1 MKTEMK
7 SSLKLFMRPFLVVL
21 GFMLLYALVHAV
33 LGFYGEK
40 DSASISQNL
49 EKTEIERQN
58 SALSPKQEE
67 ANTTTTATEENP
79 TKDSPLPL
87 ETATQK
93 QENKQEIK
101 QETKQEN
108 KQETKQENKQE
119 TKQENKQETKQEN
132 KQETKQENKQETKQ
146 EQEKENE
153 PKQNSASSVQNNQKT
168 PTTPTIGK
176 KPLEY
181 KVAVSGVNVRA
192 FPSTKGKILGSLAK
206 DKSVKVLEIQNDWA
220 KIEFSNETKGYVF
233 LKLLKK
239 AE

>member
-1 MKTEMK
+1 MK

-21 GFMLLYALVHAV
+21 GFMLLYALVHAA
-33 LGFYGEK
+33 LGFYAKK

-58 SALSPKQEE
+58 SALSLKQEE

-79 TKDSPLPL
+79 AKDSPLPL
-87 ETATQK
+87 ETPTQ
-93 QENKQEIK
+93 
-101 QETKQEN
+101 
-108 KQETKQENKQE
+108 
-119 TKQENKQETKQEN
+119 
-132 KQETKQENKQETKQ
+132 KQENKQETKQ

-153 PKQNSASSVQNNQKT
+153 PKQNNASPIQNNQKT
-168 PTTPTIGK
+168 LSTPTIGK

>member
-7 SSLKLFMRPFLVVL
+7 SFLKLFAQPLLVVL
-21 GFMLLYALVHAV
+21 AFMLLYALAHVA
-33 LGFYGEK
+33 LGFYVKK
-40 DSASISQNL
+40 DSAPISPNV
-49 EKTEIERQN
+49 EKTETEHQN
-58 SALSPKQEE
+58 SVLSPKQEE

-79 TKDSPLPL
+79 TKDSLLPS
-87 ETATQK
+87 ETAA
-93 QENKQEIK
+93 QEK
-101 QETKQEN
+101 ETKQEI
-108 KQETKQENKQE
+108 
-119 TKQENKQETKQEN
+119 
-132 KQETKQENKQETKQ
+132 KQ

-153 PKQNSASSVQNNQKT
+153 PKQNSASPIQNHQKA
-168 PTTPTIGK
+168 PTTPTMGQ

-192 FPSTKGKILGSLAK
+192 FPSTKGKIIGSLAK

-220 KIEFSNETKGYVF
+220 EIEFSNKTKGYVF

>member
-21 GFMLLYALVHAV
+21 AFMLLYALAHAA
-33 LGFYGEK
+33 LGFYVKK
-40 DSASISQNL
+40 DSTPISPNV
-49 EKTEIERQN
+49 EKTETESQN
-58 SALSPKQEE
+58 SALSPKEE
-67 ANTTTTATEENP
+67 SNATTTATEENP
-79 TKDSPLPL
+79 TKDPPLPL
-87 ETATQK
+87 ETAA
-93 QENKQEIK
+93 QEK
-101 QETKQEN
+101 
-108 KQETKQENKQE
+108 
-119 TKQENKQETKQEN
+119 
-132 KQETKQENKQETKQ
+132 ETKQ

-153 PKQNSASSVQNNQKT
+153 PKQDNVSPIQNNQKT
-168 PTTPTIGK
+168 PTTPLMGK

-192 FPSTKGKILGSLAK
+192 FPSTKGKIIGSLTK

-220 KIEFSNETKGYVF
+220 EIEFSNKTKGYVF

>member
-1 MKTEMK
+1 MVGMKTEMK

-21 GFMLLYALVHAV
+21 GFMLLYALAHAA

-40 DSASISQNL
+40 DSASISQSL

-67 ANTTTTATEENP
+67 ANTVTTATEESP
-79 TKDSPLPL
+79 TKDPPLPL
-87 ETATQK
+87 ETATQ
-93 QENKQEIK
+93 
-101 QETKQEN
+101 
-108 KQETKQENKQE
+108 
-119 TKQENKQETKQEN
+119 
-132 KQETKQENKQETKQ
+132 KQENKQETKQ

-153 PKQNSASSVQNNQKT
+153 SKQNSASPIQNHQKT
-168 PTTPTIGK
+168 LSTPTIGQ

-181 KVAVSGVNVRA
+181 KAAVNSVNVRA
-192 FPSTKGKILGSLAK
+192 FPSTKGKIIGSLAK

-220 KIEFSNETKGYVF
+220 KIEFSNKTKGYVF

>member
-21 GFMLLYALVHAV
+21 GFMLLYALAHAV

-40 DSASISQNL
+40 DSTSISQNL

-58 SALSPKQEE
+58 STLSPKQEE
-67 ANTTTTATEENP
+67 ANATTTATEENP

-93 QENKQEIK
+93 QENKQE
-101 QETKQEN
+101 
-108 KQETKQENKQE
+108 
-119 TKQENKQETKQEN
+119 
-132 KQETKQENKQETKQ
+132 TKQ

-153 PKQNSASSVQNNQKT
+153 PKQNSASPIQNNQKT
-168 PTTPTIGK
+168 LSTPTIGK

-181 KVAVSGVNVRA
+181 KAAVNSVNVRA

-206 DKSVKVLEIQNDWA
+206 NKSVKVLEIQNDWA
-220 KIEFSNETKGYVF
+220 KIEFSNETKGYVL

-239 AE
+239 VE

>member
-1 MKTEMK
+1 
-7 SSLKLFMRPFLVVL
+7 
-21 GFMLLYALVHAV
+21 MLLYALVHVA

-40 DSASISQNL
+40 DSTSISQNL

-58 SALSPKQEE
+58 SALPAKQEE
-67 ANTTTTATEENP
+67 ANATTTTTEENP

-93 QENKQEIK
+93 QE
-101 QETKQEN
+101 T
-108 KQETKQENKQE
+108 
-119 TKQENKQETKQEN
+119 

-153 PKQNSASSVQNNQKT
+153 PQQNSVPPVQNNQKT
-168 PTTPTIGK
+168 PTTPLMGK

-192 FPSTKGKILGSLAK
+192 FPSTKGKILGLLLK
-206 DKSVKVLEIQNDWA
+206 NKSVKVLEIQNDWA
-220 KIEFSNETKGYVF
+220 EIEFSNKTKGYVF

>member
-21 GFMLLYALVHAV
+21 GFMLLYALVHAA

-49 EKTEIERQN
+49 EKTEIEHQN
-58 SALSPKQEE
+58 SVLSPKQEE
-67 ANTTTTATEENP
+67 ANTATTATEENP
-79 TKDSPLPL
+79 TKDPPLPL
-87 ETATQK
+87 ETATQ
-93 QENKQEIK
+93 
-101 QETKQEN
+101 
-108 KQETKQENKQE
+108 
-119 TKQENKQETKQEN
+119 

-153 PKQNSASSVQNNQKT
+153 PKQNSASPIQNNQKT
-168 PTTPTIGK
+168 LSTPTIGK

-181 KVAVSGVNVRA
+181 KAAVSGVNVRT

-206 DKSVKVLEIQNDWA
+206 NKSVKVLEIQNDWA

>member
-1 MKTEMK
+1 MK

-21 GFMLLYALVHAV
+21 GFMLLYALVHAA

-49 EKTEIERQN
+49 EKTEIER
-58 SALSPKQEE
+58 SSTLSPKQEE

-93 QENKQEIK
+93 QETK

-108 KQETKQENKQE
+108 
-119 TKQENKQETKQEN
+119 
-132 KQETKQENKQETKQ
+132 KQ

-153 PKQNSASSVQNNQKT
+153 PKQNSALPTQNHQKT

>member
-1 MKTEMK
+1 MKTEIK
-7 SSLKLFMRPFLVVL
+7 SSLKLFVRPFLVVL
-21 GFMLLYALVHAV
+21 GFMLLYALVHAA

-40 DSASISQNL
+40 DSTSISQNL

-67 ANTTTTATEENP
+67 TNTTTTATEENP
-79 TKDSPLPL
+79 TKDPPLPL
-87 ETATQK
+87 GTATQ
-93 QENKQEIK
+93 
-101 QETKQEN
+101 
-108 KQETKQENKQE
+108 
-119 TKQENKQETKQEN
+119 

-153 PKQNSASSVQNNQKT
+153 PKQNSASPIQNNQKA

-181 KVAVSGVNVRA
+181 KAAVNSVNVRA

-206 DKSVKVLEIQNDWA
+206 NKSVKVLEIQNDWA

>member
-1 MKTEMK
+1 MAGMKTEMK
-7 SSLKLFMRPFLVVL
+7 SSLKLFVRPFLVVL
-21 GFMLLYALVHAV
+21 GFMLLYALMHAA

-49 EKTEIERQN
+49 EKTEMERQN

-67 ANTTTTATEENP
+67 TNTTTTATEENP
-79 TKDSPLPL
+79 TKDPPLPL

-93 QENKQEIK
+93 QENKQEP
-101 QETKQEN
+101 
-108 KQETKQENKQE
+108 
-119 TKQENKQETKQEN
+119 
-132 KQETKQENKQETKQ
+132 KQ

-153 PKQNSASSVQNNQKT
+153 PKQNSASPIQNNQKT
-168 PTTPTIGK
+168 LSTPTIGK

-181 KVAVSGVNVRA
+181 KAAVNSVNVRA

-206 DKSVKVLEIQNDWA
+206 NKSVKILEIQNDWA

>member
-21 GFMLLYALVHAV
+21 AFMLLYALAHAA
-33 LGFYGEK
+33 LGFYAKK
-40 DSASISQNL
+40 DSTPISQNL

-58 SALSPKQEE
+58 RALLPKQEE
-67 ANTTTTATEENP
+67 ANTTTTATEESP
-79 TKDSPLPL
+79 TKDTAPPL
-87 ETATQK
+87 ETTAQEK
-93 QENKQEIK
+93 ENKQEI
-101 QETKQEN
+101 
-108 KQETKQENKQE
+108 
-119 TKQENKQETKQEN
+119 
-132 KQETKQENKQETKQ
+132 KQ

-153 PKQNSASSVQNNQKT
+153 PKQDSVSPVQNNQKT
-168 PTTPTIGK
+168 PTTPLIGK

-192 FPSTKGKILGSLAK
+192 FPSTKGKILGLLLK
-206 DKSVKVLEIQNDWA
+206 NKSVKVLEIQNDWA
-220 KIEFSNETKGYVF
+220 EIEFSNKTKGYVF

>member
-1 MKTEMK
+1 MKTEIK
-7 SSLKLFMRPFLVVL
+7 ASLKLFMRPFLVVL
-21 GFMLLYALVHAV
+21 GFMLLYALAHAA

-49 EKTEIERQN
+49 EKTDIERQN
-58 SALSPKQEE
+58 NALSPKQEE
-67 ANTTTTATEENP
+67 TNTATTATEENP
-79 TKDSPLPL
+79 TKDPPLPL
-87 ETATQK
+87 ETPMQK
-93 QENKQEIK
+93 QEA
-101 QETKQEN
+101 KQEN
-108 KQETKQENKQE
+108 
-119 TKQENKQETKQEN
+119 
-132 KQETKQENKQETKQ
+132 KQ

-153 PKQNSASSVQNNQKT
+153 SKQNSASPIQNNQKT
-168 PTTPTIGK
+168 PTTLTIGK

-206 DKSVKVLEIQNDWA
+206 NKSVKVLEIQNDWA

>member
-1 MKTEMK
+1 MK

-21 GFMLLYALVHAV
+21 GFMLLYALVHAA

-67 ANTTTTATEENP
+67 TNTTTTATEENP

-87 ETATQK
+87 ETPTQEK
-93 QENKQEIK
+93 
-101 QETKQEN
+101 
-108 KQETKQENKQE
+108 
-119 TKQENKQETKQEN
+119 
-132 KQETKQENKQETKQ
+132 ENKQETKQ

-153 PKQNSASSVQNNQKT
+153 SKQNSASPIQNNQKT
-168 PTTPTIGK
+168 LSTPTIGK

-181 KVAVSGVNVRA
+181 KTAVNSVNVRA

-206 DKSVKVLEIQNDWA
+206 NKSVKVLEIQNDWA

>member
-7 SSLKLFMRPFLVVL
+7 SFLKLFAQPLLVVL
-21 GFMLLYALVHAV
+21 AFMLLYALVHAA
-33 LGFYGEK
+33 LGFHGEK
-40 DSASISQNL
+40 DSASINQNL

-58 SALSPKQEE
+58 SVLSPKQEE

-79 TKDSPLPL
+79 TKDPPLPL

-93 QENKQEIK
+93 QE
-101 QETKQEN
+101 T
-108 KQETKQENKQE
+108 
-119 TKQENKQETKQEN
+119 
-132 KQETKQENKQETKQ
+132 KQETKQ

-153 PKQNSASSVQNNQKT
+153 PKQNSVSPIQNNQKT
-168 PTTPTIGK
+168 LSTPTIGK

-192 FPSTKGKILGSLAK
+192 FPSTKSKILGSLAK

>member
-1 MKTEMK
+1 MK

-21 GFMLLYALVHAV
+21 AFMLLYALAHAA
-33 LGFYGEK
+33 LGFYAKK
-40 DSASISQNL
+40 DSAPISPNV
-49 EKTEIERQN
+49 EKTEMERQN

-79 TKDSPLPL
+79 TKDPPLPL
-87 ETATQK
+87 ETAA
-93 QENKQEIK
+93 QEK
-101 QETKQEN
+101 ET
-108 KQETKQENKQE
+108 
-119 TKQENKQETKQEN
+119 
-132 KQETKQENKQETKQ
+132 KQETKQ

-153 PKQNSASSVQNNQKT
+153 PKQDSVSPVQNDQKA
-168 PTTPTIGK
+168 PTTPLMGK

-192 FPSTKGKILGSLAK
+192 FPSTKGKILGLLLK
-206 DKSVKVLEIQNDWA
+206 NKSVKVLEIQNDWA
-220 KIEFSNETKGYVF
+220 EIEFSNETKGYVF